1 MRAWWCVAL
10 RYSRH
15 NITYH
20 MIFKYLSVFI
30 CRRRDV
36 PACGTRMI
44 GKLPTAQRFV
54 RTLRNLSMTRPTGLG
69 APGLVDGRCRLR
81 PWATAVIIPA
91 SSSAFIGSGTDAAL
105 KDRKSVV

>member
-10 RYSRH
+10 RCSQT
-15 NITYH
+15 ITYH
-20 MIFKYLSVFI
+20 MIFKYHLVFI
-30 CRRRDV
+30 STRQDV
-36 PACGTRMI
+36 PACGTHMI

-54 RTLRNLSMTRPTGLG
+54 RTFRNLSMTRPAGLG

-105 KDRKSVV
+105 K